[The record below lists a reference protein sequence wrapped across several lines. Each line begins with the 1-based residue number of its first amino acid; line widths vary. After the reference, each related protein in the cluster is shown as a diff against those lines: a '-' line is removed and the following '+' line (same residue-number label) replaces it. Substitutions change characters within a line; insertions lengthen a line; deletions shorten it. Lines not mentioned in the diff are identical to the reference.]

1 MMLRRNPENAW
12 WAAPEYLKNDPDGY
26 IVNPDTDSNIW
37 FHGDSGQN
45 ELFRFRKESSTLYM
59 TSAFESASEFACEK
73 LDPDDEDDQVIVW
86 KLMIHLPTSRILDV
100 RRALHDHG
108 FREILIRELQGSR
121 LADALEEFEDH
132 AEDVSNLPRF
142 RRRVLDY
149 TTYDHQMNSY
159 FADALRRLG
168 YVGWVEFEGGSFP
181 APVSVAILYDDALDC
196 VEIVDAIRLSMED
209 CDGCRA

>member
-1 MMLRRNPENAW
+1 MLRRNPDDAW
-12 WAAPEYLKNDPDGY
+12 WTTPEYLQNDKDGY
-26 IVNPDTDSNIW
+26 IVNPDTGSNVW

-73 LDPDDEDDQVIVW
+73 LGPDDEDDQVVVW
-86 KLMIHLPTSRILDV
+86 RLRINLQASRILDV
-100 RRALHDHG
+100 RRALHDQG
-108 FREILIRELQGSR
+108 FRELLIRELQGSR
-121 LADALEEFEDH
+121 LADALEQFDDRMGNELRFR
-132 AEDVSNLPRF
+132 RF

-168 YVGWVEFEGGSFP
+168 YVGWVEFEGGLLPEPLSI
-181 APVSVAILYDDALDC
+181 AILYDDALDC
-196 VEIVDAIRLSMED
+196 AEVVGTRWLSAED
-209 CDGCRA
+209 C